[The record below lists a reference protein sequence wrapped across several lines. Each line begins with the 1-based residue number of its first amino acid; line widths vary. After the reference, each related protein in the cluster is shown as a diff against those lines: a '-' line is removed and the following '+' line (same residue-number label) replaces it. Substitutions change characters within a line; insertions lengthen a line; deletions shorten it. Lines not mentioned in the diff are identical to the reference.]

1 MVKRGERALT
11 LISPLKHF
19 NLKASK
25 GFTLVE
31 ILIVLAIFARIA
43 AMGIPALFK
52 KSDNIKKVARQLT
65 SLTKEVR
72 NRAKLK
78 NSTYRIVFDMRAEPH
93 RYWVEYS
100 QGSKPIPANLYEE
113 KTDDESPSTQSQRFQ
128 KDLTILKKVGNNLTD
143 GSLKDRNTVLE
154 GNGEQNILIIGPG
167 APLVYT
173 FAIRNLGTVIAT
185 GTTTVED
192 TLPQGITISGSLQNQ
207 SGWTCTSGIN
217 GNRSWSC
224 SRTEDLAVGASFPTI
239 QVFANSDS
247 AILAGVYSNIAT
259 VKNP

>member
-128 KDLTILKKVGNNLTD
+128 KDLTILKKERELPNGLSFASVETINTKAPITEGFAYVHYFPEGFVEAAVIQVTNKSNLTWSFVISPLT
-143 GSLKDRNTVLE
+143 GQCEIIEEAKSLKDL
-154 GNGEQNILIIGPG
+154 
-167 APLVYT
+167 
-173 FAIRNLGTVIAT
+173 
-185 GTTTVED
+185 
-192 TLPQGITISGSLQNQ
+192 NQ
-207 SGWTCTSGIN
+207 
-217 GNRSWSC
+217 
-224 SRTEDLAVGASFPTI
+224 
-239 QVFANSDS
+239 
-247 AILAGVYSNIAT
+247 
-259 VKNP
+259 

>member
-1 MVKRGERALT
+1 MNNCNPARV
-11 LISPLKHF
+11 
-19 NLKASK
+19 
-25 GFTLVE
+25 
-31 ILIVLAIFARIA
+31 IVPPVGTF
-43 AMGIPALFK
+43 
-52 KSDNIKKVARQLT
+52 
-65 SLTKEVR
+65 
-72 NRAKLK
+72 
-78 NSTYRIVFDMRAEPH
+78 
-93 RYWVEYS
+93 
-100 QGSKPIPANLYEE
+100 
-113 KTDDESPSTQSQRFQ
+113 
-128 KDLTILKKVGNNLTD
+128 DLTILKKVGNNLID
-143 GSLKDRNTVLE
+143 DSLKDRNTVLE

-173 FAIRNLGTVIAT
+173 FAIRNLGTVMAT

-192 TLPQGITISGSLQNQ
+192 TLPQGITISGSVQNQ
-207 SGWTCTSGIN
+207 SGWTCTSGTN